1 MHCDAVIFGGGIAG
15 LWLLDELR
23 RGGYSAIL
31 LESRALGSGQTVA
44 SQGIIHGGLK
54 YTLSGMLTR
63 SASNISEMPLIW
75 RDCFAGTSQPDL
87 SDTILRSQ
95 YCYLWRTQSLTSRL
109 GMIGAKVGLRV
120 APENLAETETPPVL
134 QGCPGTVAKLPEQ
147 VMSPPSLINN
157 LYSRN
162 RNRILK
168 YDAES
173 GCVFK
178 FEKPGRIQ
186 QIHLIQSDS
195 ETLKL
200 TPDNV
205 IFTAGKGNAALRER
219 AGLTSSAMQ
228 LRPLHM
234 VMVRGNLP
242 EFNGHCVDG
251 SKTRVTITT
260 DRNIR
265 GETVW
270 QIGGQV
276 SEVGVEMEPEE
287 LINHTQQEL
296 AEVLPALSQDG
307 LQWGTY
313 RVDRAEQKTSGG
325 KRPESFGIKKD
336 GNTLTV
342 WPTKLVLAP
351 VVAET
356 ILPKITHTADWSDA
370 EQERLANWSK
380 PAVALPPWEIPG
392 NWLTPALRRSA

>member
-23 RGGYSAIL
+23 RGGYSAVL
-31 LESRALGSGQTVA
+31 LENRALGSGQTVA

-75 RDCFAGTSQPDL
+75 RDCFAGTTHPDL
-87 SDTILRSQ
+87 SATEMRSQ
-95 YCYLWRTQSLTSRL
+95 FCYLWRTQSFTSRL

-120 APENLAETETPPVL
+120 APENLANDDVPPVL

-147 VMSPPSLINN
+147 VMSPPSLISN
-157 LYSRN
+157 LYTLN
-162 RNRILK
+162 RDRILK

-173 GCVFK
+173 GCD
-178 FEKPGRIQ
+178 FEFSKPGQIQ
-186 QIHLIQSDS
+186 KIHLKDS
-195 ETLKL
+195 ASKSLKIN
-200 TPDNV
+200 PDKV
-205 IFTAGKGNAALRER
+205 IFTAGKGNAALREK

-234 VMVRGNLP
+234 IMVRGNLP

-260 DRNIR
+260 DRTIQ
-265 GETVW
+265 GEIVW

-276 SEVGVEMEPEE
+276 SEVGVEMKPEE
-287 LINHTQQEL
+287 LIHHTQQEL

-325 KRPESFGIKKD
+325 KRPESFGIKQD

-351 VVAET
+351 VVAKT
-356 ILPKITHTADWSDA
+356 ILPKINHTADWIDA
-370 EQERLANWSK
+370 ECERMADWSK

-392 NWLTPALRRSA
+392 HWLAPTLRRSA